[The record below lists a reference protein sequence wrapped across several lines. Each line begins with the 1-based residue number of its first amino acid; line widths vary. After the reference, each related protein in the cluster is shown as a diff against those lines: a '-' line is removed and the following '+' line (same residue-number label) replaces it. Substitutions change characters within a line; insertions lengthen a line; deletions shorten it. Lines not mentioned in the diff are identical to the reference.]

1 MASREKEIAK
11 RYTKKTLAHV
21 KWLGTLPP
29 MQSIAVRRRDIL
41 RQCLLLREIIRGGY
55 RSPNLPAVQ
64 FLLHAQECLVLL
76 RKTRALAKRSLH

>member
-1 MASREKEIAK
+1 MIVPQD
-11 RYTKKTLAHV
+11 TKKTLAHV
-21 KWLGTLPP
+21 KWLSTLPP

-55 RSPNLPAVQ
+55 HSPDLPAVQ

-76 RKTRALAKRSLH
+76 RKTRALVTRSLH